1 MFNVQSYGSRRQA
14 MAHDFDE
21 ILNAVRTAIDED
33 PTITDT
39 SKIAVS
45 AEQEGRLFRKE
56 MVIQLEG
63 TVRMASEVAKVAEIV
78 RRKAPRAR
86 IENDLRPMN
95 TKENV

>member
-1 MFNVQSYGSRRQA
+1 

-21 ILNAVRTAIDED
+21 ILSAVRTAIDED

-39 SKIAVS
+39 TKIAVS